1 MLILPDIFTSVRHLV
16 DGTTNMVEE
25 KEGGVADKIRIFYQK
40 LEGQELANWT
50 STEMPEVTMIEK

>member
-1 MLILPDIFTSVRHLV
+1 MLPLLYIFTSIKHLM
-16 DGTTNMVEE
+16 DGQINMVKEE
-25 KEGGVADKIRIFYQK
+25 EDGVTDKVGLVYQK